1 MAEETYSTKGFKKPQ
16 VEERL
21 QVLYKEKIAPEL
33 MKELGLKN
41 IMECPKLVKIVLN
54 MRVGKATSDSK
65 AIEEAV
71 SDMIAISGQKPVV
84 TKAKKSIANF
94 KLREGQEIGVKVTL
108 RRDRMYDFFD
118 KLVNIALPRVRD
130 FHGVSDT
137 SFDGRGNYTL
147 GVKEQM
153 IFPEVDFEKIS
164 RTQGMDI
171 TIVTSAR
178 DDKGALALLKALG
191 MPFKR

>member
-71 SDMIAISGQKPVV
+71 SDMIAITGQKPVV

-147 GVKEQM
+147 GIKEQM

>member
-1 MAEETYSTKGFKKPQ
+1 
-16 VEERL
+16 
-21 QVLYKEKIAPEL
+21 
-33 MKELGLKN
+33 
-41 IMECPKLVKIVLN
+41 
-54 MRVGKATSDSK
+54 
-65 AIEEAV
+65 
-71 SDMIAISGQKPVV
+71 
-84 TKAKKSIANF
+84 
-94 KLREGQEIGVKVTL
+94 
-108 RRDRMYDFFD
+108 MYDFFD

-147 GVKEQM
+147 GIKEQM

-171 TIVTSAR
+171 TIVTSAK
-178 DDKGALALLKALG
+178 DDKGAMALLKALG